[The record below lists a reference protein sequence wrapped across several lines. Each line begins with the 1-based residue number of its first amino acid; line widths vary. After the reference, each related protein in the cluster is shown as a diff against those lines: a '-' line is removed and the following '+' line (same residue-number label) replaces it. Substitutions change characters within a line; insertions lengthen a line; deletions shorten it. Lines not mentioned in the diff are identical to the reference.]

1 MCIAPLGA
9 YEGLSVATSYP
20 SVTTGETELIIFDLT
35 VKNYDQPP
43 QRIDLEVQQLPHGW
57 EYEFVGGGGLVDAVF
72 VEPEST
78 TSVQLWI
85 AVNDQDAVGRYDFSV
100 KATGS
105 EHDFILPLTV
115 YLEQDLPQR
124 LALDPELPAVK
135 GTVDSDFTFNVK
147 VNNHSAREVLVDL
160 DAEVPQGFS
169 VQFAQQYGG
178 KQLSTLSLESG
189 SSETVKVTV
198 KPRKDISEGSY
209 PIMVV
214 ATSEA
219 ARATTQLTMEI
230 EGSPELEIRGVNG
243 LLSGSAVAG
252 REQTFALEVVNS
264 GSADLTDISFSSYK
278 PSQWQVEF
286 TPDKLDT
293 LAAGETREIQAVVQ
307 PSSQAITGDYN
318 VTFRANASE
327 DSASERFRITVK
339 TASMWSVVSLLIIAA
354 AAVVLVFAIK
364 KFGRR

>member
-1 MCIAPLGA
+1 
-9 YEGLSVATSYP
+9 
-20 SVTTGETELIIFDLT
+20 
-35 VKNYDQPP
+35 
-43 QRIDLEVQQLPHGW
+43 
-57 EYEFVGGGGLVDAVF
+57 
-72 VEPEST
+72 
-78 TSVQLWI
+78 
-85 AVNDQDAVGRYDFSV
+85 
-100 KATGS
+100 
-105 EHDFILPLTV
+105 
-115 YLEQDLPQR
+115 
-124 LALDPELPAVK
+124 
-135 GTVDSDFTFNVK
+135 
-147 VNNHSAREVLVDL
+147 
-160 DAEVPQGFS
+160 
-169 VQFAQQYGG
+169 
-178 KQLSTLSLESG
+178 
-189 SSETVKVTV
+189 
-198 KPRKDISEGSY
+198 
-209 PIMVV
+209 MVV